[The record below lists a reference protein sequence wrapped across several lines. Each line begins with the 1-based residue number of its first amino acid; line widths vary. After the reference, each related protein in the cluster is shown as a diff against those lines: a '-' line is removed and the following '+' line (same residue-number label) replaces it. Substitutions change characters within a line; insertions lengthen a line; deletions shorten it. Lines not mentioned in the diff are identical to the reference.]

1 MAVRPSQSTLI
12 DAQVN
17 SWVDNLCRS
26 YKIEDQ
32 ALLMACKNK
41 VKQHILSRMEAEQL
55 GMDDFSVLLAEGLKM
70 LNRQLERGEAATI
83 GSNDPY

>member
-26 YKIEDQ
+26 YRIDDQ
-32 ALLMACKNK
+32 TMVQACKNK
-41 VKQHILSRMEAEQL
+41 VRQHVLSRMEAEQL
-55 GMDDFSVLLAEGLKM
+55 GMDDFSILLAEGLKM
-70 LNRQLERGEAATI
+70 LNRQLERSHATKT
-83 GSNDPY
+83 GANDPD